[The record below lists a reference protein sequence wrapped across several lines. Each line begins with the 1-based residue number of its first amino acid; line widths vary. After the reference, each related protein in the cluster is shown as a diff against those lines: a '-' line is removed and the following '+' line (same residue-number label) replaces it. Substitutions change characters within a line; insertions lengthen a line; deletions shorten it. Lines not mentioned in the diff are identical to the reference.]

1 MTSANYEPKV
11 PDLHQ
16 ATKEKESLNEYR
28 NSLTC
33 HTVQFQPRGPLLM
46 MESNRTRMLASSNWL
61 REYMTFAQKFDRF
74 GGVVL
79 VARKGRAF
87 FS

>member
-1 MTSANYEPKV
+1 MLDGLTFVLNNQIPTYWYAFRRLVGTTTIGGVYYDFAQTMNSKV

-33 HTVQFQPRGPLLM
+33 HTVQFQ
-46 MESNRTRMLASSNWL
+46 LAGH
-61 REYMTFAQKFDRF
+61 Y
-74 GGVVL
+74 
-79 VARKGRAF
+79 
-87 FS
+87 